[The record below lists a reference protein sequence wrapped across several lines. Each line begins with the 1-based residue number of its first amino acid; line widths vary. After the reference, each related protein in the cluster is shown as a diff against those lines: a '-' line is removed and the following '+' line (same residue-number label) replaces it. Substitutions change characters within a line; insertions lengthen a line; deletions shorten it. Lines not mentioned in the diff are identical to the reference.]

1 MRIAIVSDYYFDYVG
16 GAQTSM
22 RQQKLALEEA
32 GHTVVIVSPARG
44 VYGPRYRPVGDGL
57 QITPLFRVPVLDLA
71 VIPNTAANVKALERY
86 LRGEQID
93 VVHVQ
98 TEFGLAHAA
107 DAAAA
112 AVGIPLVHTVHSFYW
127 ASEGLPQGSVQWFL
141 RWGLQKAIAGKIPN
155 LLLTPRK
162 SDNLLRN
169 LVLAMA
175 RKARRVVSPSAHQ
188 AADLRDAG
196 VTGEIFVIP
205 NPIATSDLPSSIL
218 TLEPGE
224 KPRFLWVAR
233 CEPVKRPLPFARA
246 VIDALA
252 RTGNGFSVD
261 FVGEGSDLAALKR
274 LAAGHPEIRIQGAL
288 PHDEVL
294 ALMDASSAIALTS
307 LGFDNQPMTIAEA
320 VSRERGVLY
329 CDPKLSEGL
338 HNSGFLAESPDD
350 AGLADALVALVSDP
364 SLLLDLSRGA
374 VIDRELF
381 SPARY
386 VERITTVYAAPDPVG
401 PRRR

>member
-32 GHTVVIVSPARG
+32 GHTVVVVSPARG
-44 VYGPRYRPVGDGL
+44 AFGARYQPVAEGL
-57 QITPLFRVPVLDLA
+57 QIKPLFRLPVLDLA
-71 VIPNTAANVKALERY
+71 VIPNTPKNVAALERY
-86 LRGEQID
+86 LREENID

-98 TEFGLAHAA
+98 TEFGLAHVA

-112 AVGIPLVHTVHSFYW
+112 AIGIPLVHTVHSFYW
-127 ASEGLPQGSVQWFL
+127 ASEGPPQASVAWFI
-141 RWGLQKAIAGKIPN
+141 RWALQKAIGEKIPN
-155 LLLTPRK
+155 VLFTPRK
-162 SDNLLRN
+162 TDNLLRN

-188 AADLRDAG
+188 AADLKAAG

-205 NPIATSDLPSSIL
+205 NPIATQDSPSQAI
-218 TLEPGE
+218 TLVAGQ
-224 KPRFLWVAR
+224 KPHFLWVAR

-246 VIDALA
+246 VIAALA
-252 RTGNGFSVD
+252 STDNGFTVD

-274 LAAGHPEIRIQGAL
+274 LAAGHPEIRVQGAL

-338 HNSGFLAESPDD
+338 RNSGFLADSPDD
-350 AGLADALVALVSDP
+350 AGLADALVTLVTTP
-364 SLLLDLSRGA
+364 SLLVEMSRGA

-381 SPARY
+381 SPKRY
-386 VERITTVYAAPDPVG
+386 VERITRAYEVG
-401 PRRR
+401 